1 MFTSLGTAS
10 SVTVKL
16 KGLED
21 DSVAHLLTT
30 QHEDLGLSPR
40 IQVKKPHVIV
50 CVCAYILVLELQT
63 GESLGLASQ
72 TVWPNG

>member
-50 CVCAYILVLELQT
+50 CA
-63 GESLGLASQ
+63 
-72 TVWPNG
+72 